1 MSTSLL
7 FNSLLYS
14 KCMLNT
20 ALRPSMLKMAA
31 TTSITR
37 NSSWFS
43 KIIYPFSK
51 PDQSITDSYKP
62 SSANGNQCFLPIR
75 SDAELED
82 TLRANNRAPL
92 ILNFTVRGN
101 AQCNQLT
108 GALNRIV
115 LLETDKKVNI
125 ADVETDYMEVR
136 DSMLR
141 YGVKHVPTLVAVRKT
156 FLVDSYV
163 ENSGKSVNWLDL
175 KRWIE
180 KNAD

>member
-1 MSTSLL
+1 MCANLLTPHIYSTLILS
-7 FNSLLYS
+7 
-14 KCMLNT
+14 
-20 ALRPSMLKMAA
+20 AVRPSAVSTMA
-31 TTSITR
+31 TTPFVR
-37 NSSWFS
+37 KSSWFS
-43 KIIYPFSK
+43 KLIYPFSS
-51 PDQSITDSYKP
+51 PGQSITDSYKP

-75 SDAELED
+75 SDEELED
-82 TLRANNRAPL
+82 TLRANNRTPL
-92 ILNFTVRGN
+92 IFNFTVRGDSK
-101 AQCNQLT
+101 CNELT

-136 DSMLR
+136 SSMLR

-163 ENSGKSVNWLDL
+163 RDGDKPVNWLDL
-175 KRWIE
+175 KKWIE

>member
-1 MSTSLL
+1 MSASLL
-7 FNSLLYS
+7 TPFLNS
-14 KCMLNT
+14 KCMLSRT
-20 ALRPSMLKMAA
+20 TMIPSMLRMAS
-31 TTSITR
+31 TPSTR

-51 PDQSITDSYKP
+51 PNQSITDSYKP
-62 SSANGNQCFLPIR
+62 SSANGNQAFLPIR
-75 SDAELED
+75 SDNELED
-82 TLRANNRAPL
+82 TLRANNRTPL

-101 AQCNQLT
+101 AQCNELT

-136 DSMLR
+136 NSMLR

-163 ENSGKSVNWLDL
+163 EDNGKPVNWLDL
-175 KRWIE
+175 KKWIE